1 MEKIAL
7 DTSICIALLKD
18 SAFADS
24 FTQNF
29 HENVPF
35 LPAIA
40 AFELL
45 LRTHSLDTVESF
57 FSKIE
62 LLDFNEASARKA
74 AEIFKEL
81 KSRGSMIGSNDIF
94 IAATAIVNDC
104 SLATLDTKDF
114 SKIKGLKLVRLR

>member
-18 SAFADS
+18 SAFAGS

-29 HENVPF
+29 HENMPF

-45 LRTHSLDTVESF
+45 LRRHSLDTVESF
-57 FSKIE
+57 FSKVE

-74 AEIFKEL
+74 AEISKDL
-81 KSRGSMIGSNDIF
+81 RSRGEAVGSHDIF
-94 IAATAIVNDC
+94 IAATAIVNNC
-104 SLATLDTKDF
+104 AIATLDTKDF
-114 SKIKGLKLVRLR
+114 SKIKGLKIVKI